1 MNGFKGFHRF
11 PISGMA
17 AVLFSCLLVLS
28 CSDDIIESS
37 KDRVGKHSDNI
48 CFGISQTDEAW
59 TKSSA
64 GTGSAS
70 VKDTEYYVLRAENS
84 SDTLCL
90 RATVTDGI
98 SVSAFGNDAPETR
111 SAPVVSLETYGSFR
125 VQAHCTDAGVPVG
138 VFYMDDVADNL
149 NAGVWSTRNVYY
161 WPGADRTLRFFAWAP
176 VDAAFTSVP
185 ESPENTVLGYEVP
198 QDVADQKDVV
208 VAVTSDMPGNSN
220 TEVPLGF
227 RHICSAIRFEFGSE
241 MQPGT
246 IKSVALKNVK
256 YAGSYDMASDT
267 WTLNDGVASFTQ
279 DLGLATI
286 GNEADG
292 SNLTTPEGTF
302 MMVPQTLPDGAE
314 VEVVFVDGVT
324 GQERE
329 PMTVSIAGSRW
340 PQGMTVTYK
349 LSITPEYEFRLETN
363 PVLDAHYEIL
373 KTNLIVS
380 VPDNVSWTITAPT
393 LNGKAVTIQSQSD
406 MNNFAQNG
414 FWTDRRLN
422 SSGGD
427 AGTARGSN
435 IYEGK
440 GAGIFPIAVFVPEN
454 VGDTQRTFD
463 LEVEVNNNAITPL
476 SVRQWSPNWY
486 KIYDGTS
493 IGCERLQSEDAQWG
507 FSWDSDFS
515 ITYNLVGCDDDA
527 CVELRNYIAWIKTI
541 RDLQDSWL
549 FGWLFNLIFDEAP
562 DLSFIDM
569 TETDL
574 GGFIFHDYR
583 ADVVTINLGQLVT
596 DGIAESESDGQQ
608 NTRDIYNFNGI
619 QLVNRMISMIEAIP
633 GCPPPTIEG
642 NGIFP
647 DDNAAI
653 KCMELNSWN
662 IVSIESEEMLT
673 LTDSDNPNWYLP
685 SMNEI
690 IGLTDPEADPV
701 TGDYWTSTAVRLSS
715 THSYVYS
722 AGAQMTS
729 EEERVSF
736 HHVRAVRKKP

>member
-90 RATVTDGI
+90 RATVADGI

-279 DLGLATI
+279 DLGLATT

-349 LSITPEYEFRLETN
+349 LSITPEYDLEFTSE
-363 PVLDAHYEIL
+363 PEIQDAHYVIYPINIKAGNIPGGWTL
-373 KTNLIVS
+373 TSTDPS
-380 VPDNVSWTITAPT
+380 VT
-393 LNGKAVTIQSQSD
+393 LRTGHTVLTRR
-406 MNNFAQNG
+406 G
-414 FWTDRRLN
+414 FWIERDRGGASI
-422 SSGGD
+422 SSTAVGD
-427 AGTARGSN
+427 N
-435 IYEGK
+435 ITVLAFLE
-440 GAGIFPIAVFVPEN
+440 EN
-454 VGDTQRTFD
+454 VGETTR
-463 LEVEVNNNAITPL
+463 EVNLELRPTNMPNAIPRIFTISQLCPSWNGDL
-476 SVRQWSPNWY
+476 
-486 KIYDGTS
+486 
-493 IGCERLQSEDAQWG
+493 GCERIEDGDYPWG
-507 FSWDSDFS
+507 FMWPDGMK
-515 ITYNLVGCDDDA
+515 ITYNM
-527 CVELRNYIAWIKTI
+527 RNAGLGDLIKNALLLAYLSWFTDYNDFITI
-541 RDLQDSWL
+541 DTW
-549 FGWLFNLIFDEAP
+549 A
-562 DLSFIDM
+562 LSV
-569 TETDL
+569 TS
-574 GGFIFHDYR
+574 
-583 ADVVTINLGQLVT
+583 VTINFDAVPQVLVATSEDNGKRNT
-596 DGIAESESDGQQ
+596 DEL
-608 NTRDIYNFNGI
+608 YNFNGI
-619 QLVNRMISMIEAIP
+619 SDVATLMSVLENWGGTTTDVLPLNPEEFAARACVMKNKF
-633 GCPPPTIEG
+633 GVTIEENMG
-642 NGIFP
+642 QT
-647 DDNAAI
+647 
-653 KCMELNSWN
+653 
-662 IVSIESEEMLT
+662 IEVPVLAEEDLV
-673 LTDSDNPNWYLP
+673 WYLP
-685 SMNEI
+685 SKNEA
-690 IGLTDPEADPV
+690 LMMQD
-701 TGDYWTSTAVRLSS
+701 TGEYALDGIYWTSTNHVTEGEGEHNENAYIYTAGGS
-715 THSYVYS
+715 TSIEKRDVY
-722 AGAQMTS
+722 
-729 EEERVSF
+729 
-736 HHVRAVRKKP
+736 HHVRAVRKKPIP

>member
-59 TKSSA
+59 TKGSA

-185 ESPENTVLGYEVP
+185 ESPENTVLGYKVP
-198 QDVADQKDVV
+198 RDVADQKDVV

-227 RHICSAIRFEFGSE
+227 RHICSAIRFKFGSE

-246 IKSVALKNVK
+246 IESVALKNVK
-256 YAGSYDMASDT
+256 YVGSYDMASNT

-279 DLGLATI
+279 VLGLDTD
-286 GNEADG
+286 GKADG
-292 SNLTTPEGTF
+292 SDLTTSEGTF

-324 GQERE
+324 GQNRE
-329 PMTVSIAGSRW
+329 LTVSIAGSRW
-340 PQGMTVTYK
+340 PQGKTVTYK
-349 LSITPEYEFRLETN
+349 LSITPEYDLEFTSE
-363 PVLDAHYEIL
+363 PEIQDAHYVIYPINIKAGNIPGGWTL
-373 KTNLIVS
+373 TSTDPS
-380 VPDNVSWTITAPT
+380 VTLRTEHTVLTRRGFWIERDRGGLSISSTAVGDNITVLAFLEENVS
-393 LNGKAVTIQSQSD
+393 
-406 MNNFAQNG
+406 
-414 FWTDRRLN
+414 
-422 SSGGD
+422 
-427 AGTARGSN
+427 
-435 IYEGK
+435 
-440 GAGIFPIAVFVPEN
+440 
-454 VGDTQRTFD
+454 DTTR
-463 LEVEVNNNAITPL
+463 EVNLELRPANMPNAIPRIFTISQLCPSWNGDL
-476 SVRQWSPNWY
+476 
-486 KIYDGTS
+486 
-493 IGCERLQSEDAQWG
+493 GCERIEDGDYPWG
-507 FSWDSDFS
+507 FMWPDGMK
-515 ITYNLVGCDDDA
+515 ITYNMRNAGLVD
-527 CVELRNYIAWIKTI
+527 LIKNALLNLYLSWFTDYGEFITKEYLPWTVTI
-541 RDLQDSWL
+541 S
-549 FGWLFNLIFDEAP
+549 
-562 DLSFIDM
+562 
-569 TETDL
+569 T
-574 GGFIFHDYR
+574 
-583 ADVVTINLGQLVT
+583 VTINFDKVPQVLVATSEDNGKRNT
-596 DGIAESESDGQQ
+596 DEL
-608 NTRDIYNFNGI
+608 YNFNGI
-619 QLVNRMISMIEAIP
+619 SDVATLMSILEDWGGTTTDVLPLNPEEFAARACVMKNKFSVTTEEYMGQ
-633 GCPPPTIEG
+633 TIEV
-642 NGIFP
+642 P
-647 DDNAAI
+647 VLA
-653 KCMELNSWN
+653 
-662 IVSIESEEMLT
+662 EEDLV
-673 LTDSDNPNWYLP
+673 WYLP
-685 SMNEI
+685 SKNEASMMQ
-690 IGLTDPEADPV
+690 D
-701 TGDYWTSTAVRLSS
+701 TGEYALDGIYWTSTNHVTEGEGEHNENAYIYTAGGS
-715 THSYVYS
+715 TSIEKRDVY
-722 AGAQMTS
+722 
-729 EEERVSF
+729 
-736 HHVRAVRKKP
+736 HHVRAVRKKPIP

>member
-279 DLGLATI
+279 DLGLATT

-349 LSITPEYEFRLETN
+349 LSITPEYDLEFTSE
-363 PVLDAHYEIL
+363 PEIQDAHYVIYPINIKAGNIPGGWTL
-373 KTNLIVS
+373 TSTDPS
-380 VPDNVSWTITAPT
+380 VT
-393 LNGKAVTIQSQSD
+393 LRTEHTVLTRR
-406 MNNFAQNG
+406 G
-414 FWTDRRLN
+414 FWIERDRGGASI
-422 SSGGD
+422 SSTAVGD
-427 AGTARGSN
+427 N
-435 IYEGK
+435 ITVLAFLE
-440 GAGIFPIAVFVPEN
+440 EN
-454 VGDTQRTFD
+454 VGETTR
-463 LEVEVNNNAITPL
+463 EVNLELRPTNMPNAIPRIFTISQLCPSWNGDL
-476 SVRQWSPNWY
+476 
-486 KIYDGTS
+486 
-493 IGCERLQSEDAQWG
+493 GCERIEDADYPWG
-507 FSWDSDFS
+507 FMWPDGMK
-515 ITYNLVGCDDDA
+515 ITYNM
-527 CVELRNYIAWIKTI
+527 RNAGLGDLIKNALLNAYLSWFTDYNNFVTKETI
-541 RDLQDSWL
+541 LWS
-549 FGWLFNLIFDEAP
+549 I
-562 DLSFIDM
+562 SS
-569 TETDL
+569 
-574 GGFIFHDYR
+574 
-583 ADVVTINLGQLVT
+583 VTINFDAVPQVLVATSEDDGKRNT
-596 DGIAESESDGQQ
+596 DEL
-608 NTRDIYNFNGI
+608 YNFNGI
-619 QLVNRMISMIEAIP
+619 SDVATLMSVLENWGGTTTDVLPLNPEEFAARACVMKNKF
-633 GCPPPTIEG
+633 GVTIEENMG
-642 NGIFP
+642 QT
-647 DDNAAI
+647 
-653 KCMELNSWN
+653 
-662 IVSIESEEMLT
+662 IEVPVLAEEDLV
-673 LTDSDNPNWYLP
+673 WYLP
-685 SMNEI
+685 SKNEA
-690 IGLTDPEADPV
+690 LMMQD
-701 TGDYWTSTAVRLSS
+701 TGEYALDGIYWTSTNHVTEGEGEHNENAYIYTAGGS
-715 THSYVYS
+715 TSIEKRDVY
-722 AGAQMTS
+722 
-729 EEERVSF
+729 
-736 HHVRAVRKKP
+736 HHVRAVRKKPIP

>member
-1 MNGFKGFHRF
+1 MKGFKGFHRF

-48 CFGISQTDEAW
+48 CFGISPADEDW
-59 TKSSA
+59 TKASA
-64 GTGSAS
+64 GTGAAS

-111 SAPVVSLETYGSFR
+111 SAQVVSLETYGSFR

-161 WPGADRTLRFFAWAP
+161 WPGEDRTLRFFAWAP

-198 QDVADQKDVV
+198 QAVADQKDVV

-220 TEVPLGF
+220 TEVPLVF

-279 DLGLATI
+279 DLGLATT

-329 PMTVSIAGSRW
+329 PMTVSVAGSRW

-349 LSITPEYEFRLETN
+349 LSITPEYDLEFTSE
-363 PVLDAHYEIL
+363 PEIQDAHYVIYPINIKAGNIPGGWTL
-373 KTNLIVS
+373 TSTDPS
-380 VPDNVSWTITAPT
+380 VTLRTEHTVLTRRGFWIERDRGGLSISSTAVGDNITVLAFLEENVS
-393 LNGKAVTIQSQSD
+393 
-406 MNNFAQNG
+406 
-414 FWTDRRLN
+414 
-422 SSGGD
+422 
-427 AGTARGSN
+427 
-435 IYEGK
+435 
-440 GAGIFPIAVFVPEN
+440 
-454 VGDTQRTFD
+454 DTTR
-463 LEVEVNNNAITPL
+463 EVNLELRPANMPNAIPRIFTISQLCPSWNGDL
-476 SVRQWSPNWY
+476 
-486 KIYDGTS
+486 
-493 IGCERLQSEDAQWG
+493 GCERIEDGDYPWG
-507 FSWDSDFS
+507 FMWPDGMK
-515 ITYNLVGCDDDA
+515 ITYNMRNAGLVD
-527 CVELRNYIAWIKTI
+527 LIKNALLNLYLSWFTDYGEFITKEYLPWTVTI
-541 RDLQDSWL
+541 S
-549 FGWLFNLIFDEAP
+549 
-562 DLSFIDM
+562 
-569 TETDL
+569 T
-574 GGFIFHDYR
+574 
-583 ADVVTINLGQLVT
+583 VTINFDKVPQVLVATSEDNGKRNT
-596 DGIAESESDGQQ
+596 DEL
-608 NTRDIYNFNGI
+608 YNFNGI
-619 QLVNRMISMIEAIP
+619 SDVATLMSILEDWGGTTTDVLPLNPEEFAARACVMKNKFSVTTEEYMGQ
-633 GCPPPTIEG
+633 TIEV
-642 NGIFP
+642 P
-647 DDNAAI
+647 VLA
-653 KCMELNSWN
+653 
-662 IVSIESEEMLT
+662 EEDLV
-673 LTDSDNPNWYLP
+673 WYLP
-685 SMNEI
+685 SKNEASKMQ
-690 IGLTDPEADPV
+690 D
-701 TGDYWTSTAVRLSS
+701 TGEYALDGIYWTSTNHVTEGEGEHNENAYIYTAGGS
-715 THSYVYS
+715 TSIEKRDVY
-722 AGAQMTS
+722 
-729 EEERVSF
+729 
-736 HHVRAVRKKP
+736 HHVRAVRKKPIP

>member
-64 GTGSAS
+64 GTGAAS

-256 YAGSYDMASDT
+256 SAGSYDMASDT

-279 DLGLATI
+279 DLGLATT

-349 LSITPEYEFRLETN
+349 LSITPEYDLEFTSE
-363 PVLDAHYEIL
+363 PEIQDAHYVIYPINIKAGNIPGGWTL
-373 KTNLIVS
+373 TSTDPS
-380 VPDNVSWTITAPT
+380 VT
-393 LNGKAVTIQSQSD
+393 LRTEHTVLTRR
-406 MNNFAQNG
+406 G
-414 FWTDRRLN
+414 FWIERDRGGASI
-422 SSGGD
+422 SSTAVGD
-427 AGTARGSN
+427 N
-435 IYEGK
+435 ITVLAFLE
-440 GAGIFPIAVFVPEN
+440 EN
-454 VGDTQRTFD
+454 VGETTR
-463 LEVEVNNNAITPL
+463 EVNLELRPTNMPNAIPRIFTISQLCPSWNGDL
-476 SVRQWSPNWY
+476 
-486 KIYDGTS
+486 
-493 IGCERLQSEDAQWG
+493 GCERIEDADYPWG
-507 FSWDSDFS
+507 FMWPDGMK
-515 ITYNLVGCDDDA
+515 ITYNMS
-527 CVELRNYIAWIKTI
+527 NAWLGDLIKNA
-541 RDLQDSWL
+541 LLNAYLSWFTDYNNFVTKETFL
-549 FGWLFNLIFDEAP
+549 
-562 DLSFIDM
+562 LSI
-569 TETDL
+569 TS
-574 GGFIFHDYR
+574 
-583 ADVVTINLGQLVT
+583 VTINFDAVPQVLVATSEDDGKRNT
-596 DGIAESESDGQQ
+596 DEL
-608 NTRDIYNFNGI
+608 YNFNGI
-619 QLVNRMISMIEAIP
+619 SDVATLMSILEDWGGTTTDVLPLNPEEFAARACVMKNKFSV
-633 GCPPPTIEG
+633 TIEENMG
-642 NGIFP
+642 QT
-647 DDNAAI
+647 
-653 KCMELNSWN
+653 
-662 IVSIESEEMLT
+662 IEVPVLAEEDLV
-673 LTDSDNPNWYLP
+673 WYLP
-685 SMNEI
+685 SKNEAPRMQ
-690 IGLTDPEADPV
+690 D
-701 TGDYWTSTAVRLSS
+701 TGEYALDGIYWTSTNHVTEGEGEHNENAYIYTAGGS
-715 THSYVYS
+715 TSIEKRDVY
-722 AGAQMTS
+722 
-729 EEERVSF
+729 
-736 HHVRAVRKKP
+736 HHVRAVRKKPIP

>member
-1 MNGFKGFHRF
+1 MKGFKGFHRF

-48 CFGISQTDEAW
+48 CFGISPADEDW
-59 TKSSA
+59 TKASA
-64 GTGSAS
+64 GTGAAS

-111 SAPVVSLETYGSFR
+111 SAQVVSLETYGSFR

-161 WPGADRTLRFFAWAP
+161 WPGEDRTLRFFAWAP

-198 QDVADQKDVV
+198 QAVADQKDVV

-279 DLGLATI
+279 DLGLATT

-292 SNLTTPEGTF
+292 DSLTTPEGTF

-380 VPDNVSWTITAPT
+380 VPDNVSWTITGPT
-393 LNGKAVTIQSQSD
+393 LNGKAVTIQSQND

-414 FWTDRRLN
+414 FWTDRMIN
-422 SSGGD
+422 QDGNDTGS
-427 AGTARGSN
+427 ARGTSS
-435 IYEGK
+435 YQGR
-440 GAGIFPIAVFVPEN
+440 GSGLFPIAVFIPEN
-454 VGDTQRTFD
+454 VGDGSRIID
-463 LEVEVNNNAITPL
+463 LFASVNGNAA
-476 SVRQWSPNWY
+476 
-486 KIYDGTS
+486 TS
-493 IGCERLQSEDAQWG
+493 IGITQLSPSWYGNGLGCERLQSVDSPWG
-507 FSWDSDFS
+507 FYWSSGFS
-515 ITYNLVGCDDDA
+515 ITYD
-527 CVELRNYIAWIKTI
+527 LRNCDESSRVAIREYVEWTKALHTLVNIPFLGILIGWI
-541 RDLQDSWL
+541 
-549 FGWLFNLIFDEAP
+549 FGTDIP
-562 DLSFIDM
+562 DLSFVDM
-569 TETDL
+569 EKS
-574 GGFIFHDYR
+574 GGFLGIGGR
-583 ADVVTINLGQLVT
+583 ADEVTINLGELRTEANVALSY
-596 DGIAESESDGQQ
+596 DNGQQ
-608 NTRDIYNFNGI
+608 NTREIYNFEGI
-619 QLVNRMISMIEAIP
+619 QLVNRLIAMLEAIP
-633 GCPPPTIEG
+633 GCEVSTTGTGLNPT
-642 NGIFP
+642 
-647 DDNAAI
+647 DNAAI
-653 KCMELNSWN
+653 TCMELNSWN
-662 IVSIESEEMLT
+662 IVDARDEQILK
-673 LTDSDNPNWYLP
+673 LTDVNDIPEWYLP
-685 SMNEI
+685 SRNEI
-690 IGLTDPEADPV
+690 DGIEDLEYPLSKEG
-701 TGDYWTSTAVRLSS
+701 YWTSTAINDSETAFLYTPDGIIS
-715 THSYVYS
+715 TTRRDEY
-722 AGAQMTS
+722 
-729 EEERVSF
+729 

>member
-59 TKSSA
+59 TKGSA

-198 QDVADQKDVV
+198 RDVADQKDVV

-227 RHICSAIRFEFGSE
+227 RHICSAIRFKFGSE

-246 IKSVALKNVK
+246 IESVALKNVK
-256 YAGSYDMASDT
+256 YVGSYDMASDT

-279 DLGLATI
+279 VLGLDTD
-286 GNEADG
+286 GKADG
-292 SNLTTPEGTF
+292 SDLTTSEGTF

-324 GQERE
+324 GQNRE
-329 PMTVSIAGSRW
+329 LTVSIAGSRW

-349 LSITPEYEFRLETN
+349 LSITPEYDLEFTSE
-363 PVLDAHYEIL
+363 PEIQDAHYVIYPINIKAGNIPGGWTL
-373 KTNLIVS
+373 TSTDPS
-380 VPDNVSWTITAPT
+380 VTLRTEHTVLTRRGFWIERDRGGLSISSTAVGDNITVLAFLEENVS
-393 LNGKAVTIQSQSD
+393 
-406 MNNFAQNG
+406 
-414 FWTDRRLN
+414 
-422 SSGGD
+422 
-427 AGTARGSN
+427 
-435 IYEGK
+435 
-440 GAGIFPIAVFVPEN
+440 
-454 VGDTQRTFD
+454 DTTR
-463 LEVEVNNNAITPL
+463 EVNLELRPANMPNAIPRIFTISQLCPSWNGDL
-476 SVRQWSPNWY
+476 
-486 KIYDGTS
+486 
-493 IGCERLQSEDAQWG
+493 GCERIEDGDYPWG
-507 FSWDSDFS
+507 FMWPDGMK
-515 ITYNLVGCDDDA
+515 ITYNMRNAGLVD
-527 CVELRNYIAWIKTI
+527 LIKNALLNLYLSWFTDYGEFITKEYLPWTVTI
-541 RDLQDSWL
+541 S
-549 FGWLFNLIFDEAP
+549 
-562 DLSFIDM
+562 
-569 TETDL
+569 T
-574 GGFIFHDYR
+574 
-583 ADVVTINLGQLVT
+583 VTINFDKVPQVLVATSEDNGKRNT
-596 DGIAESESDGQQ
+596 DEL
-608 NTRDIYNFNGI
+608 YNFNGI
-619 QLVNRMISMIEAIP
+619 SDVATLMSILEDWGGTTTDVLPLNPEEFAARACVMKNKFSVTTEEYMGQ
-633 GCPPPTIEG
+633 TIEV
-642 NGIFP
+642 P
-647 DDNAAI
+647 VLA
-653 KCMELNSWN
+653 
-662 IVSIESEEMLT
+662 EEDLV
-673 LTDSDNPNWYLP
+673 WYLP
-685 SMNEI
+685 SKNEASKMQ
-690 IGLTDPEADPV
+690 D
-701 TGDYWTSTAVRLSS
+701 TGEYALDGIYWTSTNHVTEGEGEHNENAYIYTAGGS
-715 THSYVYS
+715 TSIEKRDVY
-722 AGAQMTS
+722 
-729 EEERVSF
+729 
-736 HHVRAVRKKP
+736 HHVRAVRKKPIP

>member
-279 DLGLATI
+279 DLGLATT

-349 LSITPEYEFRLETN
+349 LSITPEYDLEFTSE
-363 PVLDAHYEIL
+363 PEIQDAHYVIYPINIKAGNIPGGWTL
-373 KTNLIVS
+373 TSTDPS
-380 VPDNVSWTITAPT
+380 VT
-393 LNGKAVTIQSQSD
+393 LRTGHTVLTRR
-406 MNNFAQNG
+406 G
-414 FWTDRRLN
+414 FWIERDRGGASI
-422 SSGGD
+422 SSTAVGD
-427 AGTARGSN
+427 N
-435 IYEGK
+435 ITVLAFLE
-440 GAGIFPIAVFVPEN
+440 EN
-454 VGDTQRTFD
+454 VGETTR
-463 LEVEVNNNAITPL
+463 EVNLELRPTNMPNAIPRIFTISQLCPSWNGDL
-476 SVRQWSPNWY
+476 
-486 KIYDGTS
+486 
-493 IGCERLQSEDAQWG
+493 GCERIEDGDYPWG
-507 FSWDSDFS
+507 FMWPDGMK
-515 ITYNLVGCDDDA
+515 ITYNMRNVGLGD
-527 CVELRNYIAWIKTI
+527 LIKNALLLAYLSWFTDYNDFITI
-541 RDLQDSWL
+541 DTW
-549 FGWLFNLIFDEAP
+549 A
-562 DLSFIDM
+562 LSV
-569 TETDL
+569 TS
-574 GGFIFHDYR
+574 
-583 ADVVTINLGQLVT
+583 VTINFDAVPQVLVATSEDNGKRNT
-596 DGIAESESDGQQ
+596 DEL
-608 NTRDIYNFNGI
+608 YNFNGI
-619 QLVNRMISMIEAIP
+619 SDVATLMSVLENWGGTTTDVLPLNPEEFAARACVMKNKF
-633 GCPPPTIEG
+633 GVTIEENMG
-642 NGIFP
+642 QT
-647 DDNAAI
+647 
-653 KCMELNSWN
+653 
-662 IVSIESEEMLT
+662 IEVPVLAEEDLV
-673 LTDSDNPNWYLP
+673 WYLP
-685 SMNEI
+685 SKNEA
-690 IGLTDPEADPV
+690 LMMQD
-701 TGDYWTSTAVRLSS
+701 TGEYALDGIYWTSTNHVTEGEGEHNENAYIYTAGGS
-715 THSYVYS
+715 TSIEKRDVY
-722 AGAQMTS
+722 
-729 EEERVSF
+729 
-736 HHVRAVRKKP
+736 HHVRAVRKKPIP

>member
-1 MNGFKGFHRF
+1 MKGFKGFHRF

-48 CFGISQTDEAW
+48 CFGISPADEDW
-59 TKSSA
+59 TKGSA

-111 SAPVVSLETYGSFR
+111 SAPVISLETYGSFR
-125 VQAHCTDAGVPVG
+125 VQAHCTDAGVPVD

-149 NAGVWSTRNVYY
+149 NADVWSTRNVYY

-185 ESPENTVLGYEVP
+185 ESPKNTVLGYKVP
-198 QDVADQKDVV
+198 QDVSDQKDVV
-208 VAVTSDMPGNSN
+208 VAVTSDIPGNSN
-220 TEVPLGF
+220 TEVPLVF
-227 RHICSAIRFEFGSE
+227 RHICSAIRFKFGSE

-246 IKSVALKNVK
+246 IKSVELKNVK

-267 WTLNDGVASFTQ
+267 WTLNDGVASFKQ
-279 DLGLATI
+279 DLGLATD
-286 GNEADG
+286 GNEVYG
-292 SNLTTPEGTF
+292 SNLTTSEGTF

-380 VPDNVSWTITAPT
+380 VPDSVSWTITAPT

-414 FWTDRRLN
+414 FWTDRMI
-422 SSGGD
+422 SQSGDDVGS
-427 AGTARGSN
+427 ARGTSS
-435 IYEGK
+435 YQGR
-440 GAGIFPIAVFVPEN
+440 GSGSFPIAVFIPEN
-454 VGDTQRTFD
+454 VGEGSRIIDLSASVNGNAATSIGITQ
-463 LEVEVNNNAITPL
+463 L
-476 SVRQWSPNWY
+476 SPNWY
-486 KIYDGTS
+486 GNGL
-493 IGCERLQSEDAQWG
+493 GCERLQSVDSPWG
-507 FSWDSDFS
+507 FYWSSNFS
-515 ITYNLVGCDDDA
+515 ITYD
-527 CVELRNYIAWIKTI
+527 LRNCDVSSRETIREYVEWTKTI
-541 RDLQDSWL
+541 HTLVNMPFLGIL
-549 FGWLFNLIFDEAP
+549 FGWIFGTDIP
-562 DLSFIDM
+562 DLSFVDM
-569 TETDL
+569 EKSGANIFGW
-574 GGFIFHDYR
+574 GGR
-583 ADVVTINLGQLVT
+583 ADEVTINLGELRTEANVALSY
-596 DGIAESESDGQQ
+596 DNGQQ
-608 NTRDIYNFNGI
+608 NTREIYNFEGI
-619 QLVNRMISMIEAIP
+619 QLVNRLIAMLEAIP
-633 GCPPPTIEG
+633 GCEVSTTGTGLNPT
-642 NGIFP
+642 
-647 DDNAAI
+647 DNAAI
-653 KCMELNSWN
+653 TCMELNSWN
-662 IVSIESEEMLT
+662 IVDAGDEQILK
-673 LTDSDNPNWYLP
+673 LTDVNDIPEWYLP
-685 SMNEI
+685 SRNEI
-690 IGLTDPEADPV
+690 DGIEDLEYPLSKEG
-701 TGDYWTSTAVRLSS
+701 YWTSTAINDSETAFLYTPDGIIS
-715 THSYVYS
+715 T
-722 AGAQMTS
+722 ARRD
-729 EEERVSF
+729 EN

>member
-1 MNGFKGFHRF
+1 MKGFKGFHRF

-48 CFGISQTDEAW
+48 CFGISPADEDW

-90 RATVTDGI
+90 RAMVTDGI

-198 QDVADQKDVV
+198 QYVADQKDVV

-267 WTLNDGVASFTQ
+267 WALNDGVASFKQ
-279 DLGLATI
+279 VLELATD
-286 GNEADG
+286 GNEADD
-292 SNLTTPEGTF
+292 SNLTTAEGTF

-314 VEVVFVDGVT
+314 VEVVFVDRVT
-324 GQERE
+324 GQTRE
-329 PMTVSIAGSRW
+329 LTVSIAGSRW

-393 LNGKAVTIQSQSD
+393 LNGKAVTIQSQND

-414 FWTDRRLN
+414 FWTDRMIN
-422 SSGGD
+422 QDGNDTGS
-427 AGTARGSN
+427 ARGTSS
-435 IYEGK
+435 YQGR
-440 GAGIFPIAVFVPEN
+440 GSGLFPIAVFIPEN
-454 VGDTQRTFD
+454 VGDGSRIID
-463 LEVEVNNNAITPL
+463 LSASVNGNAA
-476 SVRQWSPNWY
+476 
-486 KIYDGTS
+486 TS
-493 IGCERLQSEDAQWG
+493 IGITQLSPSWYGNGLGCERLQSEDSPWG
-507 FSWDSDFS
+507 FYWSSTFS
-515 ITYNLVGCDDDA
+515 ITYD
-527 CVELRNYIAWIKTI
+527 LRNCDESSRVTI
-541 RDLQDSWL
+541 REYVEWTKAIHTLVNMPFLGVL
-549 FGWLFNLIFDEAP
+549 FGWIFGTDIP
-562 DLSFIDM
+562 DLSFVDM
-569 TETDL
+569 EKSGTFLGL
-574 GGFIFHDYR
+574 GGR
-583 ADVVTINLGQLVT
+583 ADEVTINLGELRTEANVALSY
-596 DGIAESESDGQQ
+596 DNGQQ
-608 NTRDIYNFNGI
+608 NTREIYNFEGI
-619 QLVNRMISMIEAIP
+619 QLVNRLIAMLEAIP
-633 GCPPPTIEG
+633 GCEVSTAGTGLNPT
-642 NGIFP
+642 
-647 DDNAAI
+647 DNAAI
-653 KCMELNSWN
+653 TCMELNSWN
-662 IVSIESEEMLT
+662 VVDAGDEQILK
-673 LTDSDNPNWYLP
+673 LTDVNDIPEWYLP
-685 SMNEI
+685 SRNEI
-690 IGLTDPEADPV
+690 DGIEDLEYPLSKEG
-701 TGDYWTSTAVRLSS
+701 YWTSTAINDSETAFLYTPDGIIS
-715 THSYVYS
+715 T
-722 AGAQMTS
+722 ARRD
-729 EEERVSF
+729 EN

>member
-59 TKSSA
+59 TKGSA

-111 SAPVVSLETYGSFR
+111 SAQVVSLETYGSFR

-246 IKSVALKNVK
+246 IKSVELKNVK

-267 WTLNDGVASFTQ
+267 WTLNDGVASFKQ
-279 DLGLATI
+279 DLGLPTT
-286 GNEADG
+286 GNEPDG
-292 SNLTTPEGTF
+292 SPLTKPEGTF

-314 VEVVFVDGVT
+314 VEVVFVDRVT
-324 GQERE
+324 GEERE

-349 LSITPEYEFRLETN
+349 LSITPEYDLEFTSE
-363 PVLDAHYEIL
+363 PEIQDAHYVIYPINIKAGNIPGGWTL
-373 KTNLIVS
+373 TSTDPS
-380 VPDNVSWTITAPT
+380 VTLRTEHTVLTRRGFWIERDRGGLSISSTAVGDNITVLAFLEENVS
-393 LNGKAVTIQSQSD
+393 
-406 MNNFAQNG
+406 
-414 FWTDRRLN
+414 
-422 SSGGD
+422 
-427 AGTARGSN
+427 
-435 IYEGK
+435 
-440 GAGIFPIAVFVPEN
+440 
-454 VGDTQRTFD
+454 DTTR
-463 LEVEVNNNAITPL
+463 EVNLELRPANMPNAIPRIFTISQLCPSWNGDL
-476 SVRQWSPNWY
+476 
-486 KIYDGTS
+486 
-493 IGCERLQSEDAQWG
+493 GCERIEDGDYPWG
-507 FSWDSDFS
+507 FMWPDGMK
-515 ITYNLVGCDDDA
+515 ITYNMRNAGLVD
-527 CVELRNYIAWIKTI
+527 LIKNALLNLYLSWFTDYGEFITKEYLPWTVTI
-541 RDLQDSWL
+541 S
-549 FGWLFNLIFDEAP
+549 
-562 DLSFIDM
+562 
-569 TETDL
+569 T
-574 GGFIFHDYR
+574 
-583 ADVVTINLGQLVT
+583 VTINFDKVPQVLVAT
-596 DGIAESESDGQQ
+596 SEDNGKR
-608 NTRDIYNFNGI
+608 NTGELYNFNGI
-619 QLVNRMISMIEAIP
+619 SDVATLMSILEDWGGTTTDVLPLNPEEFAARACVMKNKFSVTTEEYMGQ
-633 GCPPPTIEG
+633 TIEV
-642 NGIFP
+642 P
-647 DDNAAI
+647 VLA
-653 KCMELNSWN
+653 
-662 IVSIESEEMLT
+662 EEDLV
-673 LTDSDNPNWYLP
+673 WYLP
-685 SMNEI
+685 SKNEASKMQ
-690 IGLTDPEADPV
+690 D
-701 TGDYWTSTAVRLSS
+701 TGEYALDGIYWTSTNHVTEGEGEHNENAYIYTAGGS
-715 THSYVYS
+715 TSIEKRDVY
-722 AGAQMTS
+722 
-729 EEERVSF
+729 

>member
-111 SAPVVSLETYGSFR
+111 SAPVVSLETYGSLR

-185 ESPENTVLGYEVP
+185 ESPENTVLGYKVP
-198 QDVADQKDVV
+198 QAVADQKDVV

-227 RHICSAIRFEFGSE
+227 KHICSAIRFEFGSE

-279 DLGLATI
+279 DLGLATT

-349 LSITPEYEFRLETN
+349 LSITPEYDLEFTSE
-363 PVLDAHYEIL
+363 PEIQDAHYVIYPINIKAGNIPGGWTL
-373 KTNLIVS
+373 TSTDPS
-380 VPDNVSWTITAPT
+380 VT
-393 LNGKAVTIQSQSD
+393 LRTEHTVLTRR
-406 MNNFAQNG
+406 G
-414 FWTDRRLN
+414 FWIERDRGGASI
-422 SSGGD
+422 SSTAVGD
-427 AGTARGSN
+427 N
-435 IYEGK
+435 ITVLAFLE
-440 GAGIFPIAVFVPEN
+440 EN
-454 VGDTQRTFD
+454 VGETTR
-463 LEVEVNNNAITPL
+463 EVNLELRPTNMPNAIPRIFTISQLCPSWNGDL
-476 SVRQWSPNWY
+476 
-486 KIYDGTS
+486 
-493 IGCERLQSEDAQWG
+493 GCERIEDADYPWG
-507 FSWDSDFS
+507 FMWPDGMK
-515 ITYNLVGCDDDA
+515 ITYNM
-527 CVELRNYIAWIKTI
+527 RNAGLGDLIKNALLNAYLSWFTDYNNFVTKETI
-541 RDLQDSWL
+541 LWS
-549 FGWLFNLIFDEAP
+549 I
-562 DLSFIDM
+562 SS
-569 TETDL
+569 
-574 GGFIFHDYR
+574 
-583 ADVVTINLGQLVT
+583 VTINFDAVPQVLVATSEDDGKRNT
-596 DGIAESESDGQQ
+596 DEL
-608 NTRDIYNFNGI
+608 YNFNGI
-619 QLVNRMISMIEAIP
+619 SDVATLMSILEDWGGTTTDVLPLNPEEFAARACVMKNKFSV
-633 GCPPPTIEG
+633 TIEENMG
-642 NGIFP
+642 QT
-647 DDNAAI
+647 
-653 KCMELNSWN
+653 
-662 IVSIESEEMLT
+662 IEVPVLAEEDLV
-673 LTDSDNPNWYLP
+673 WYLP
-685 SMNEI
+685 SKNEAPRMQ
-690 IGLTDPEADPV
+690 D
-701 TGDYWTSTAVRLSS
+701 TGEYALDGIYWTSTNYVAEDEHNENAYIYTAGGS
-715 THSYVYS
+715 TSVEKRNVY
-722 AGAQMTS
+722 
-729 EEERVSF
+729 

>member
-111 SAPVVSLETYGSFR
+111 SAPVISLETYGSFR

-161 WPGADRTLRFFAWAP
+161 WPGEDRTLRFFAWAP

-198 QDVADQKDVV
+198 QAVADQKDVV

-292 SNLTTPEGTF
+292 SDLTTPEGTF

-349 LSITPEYEFRLETN
+349 LSITPEYDLEFTSE
-363 PVLDAHYEIL
+363 PEIQDAHYVIYPINIKAGNIPGGWTL
-373 KTNLIVS
+373 TSTDPS
-380 VPDNVSWTITAPT
+380 VT
-393 LNGKAVTIQSQSD
+393 LRTEHTVLTRR
-406 MNNFAQNG
+406 G
-414 FWTDRRLN
+414 FWIERDRGGASI
-422 SSGGD
+422 SSTAVGD
-427 AGTARGSN
+427 N
-435 IYEGK
+435 ITVLAFLE
-440 GAGIFPIAVFVPEN
+440 EN
-454 VGDTQRTFD
+454 VGETTR
-463 LEVEVNNNAITPL
+463 EVNLELRPTNMPNAIPRIFTISQLCPSWNGDL
-476 SVRQWSPNWY
+476 
-486 KIYDGTS
+486 
-493 IGCERLQSEDAQWG
+493 GCERIEDADYPWG
-507 FSWDSDFS
+507 FMWPDGMK
-515 ITYNLVGCDDDA
+515 ITYNM
-527 CVELRNYIAWIKTI
+527 RNAGLGDLIKNALLNAYLSWFTDYNNFVTKETI
-541 RDLQDSWL
+541 LWS
-549 FGWLFNLIFDEAP
+549 I
-562 DLSFIDM
+562 SS
-569 TETDL
+569 
-574 GGFIFHDYR
+574 
-583 ADVVTINLGQLVT
+583 VTINFDAVPQVLVATSEDDGKRNT
-596 DGIAESESDGQQ
+596 DEL
-608 NTRDIYNFNGI
+608 YNFNGI
-619 QLVNRMISMIEAIP
+619 SDVATLMSILEDWGGTTTDVLPLNPEEFAARACVMKNKFSV
-633 GCPPPTIEG
+633 TIEENMG
-642 NGIFP
+642 QT
-647 DDNAAI
+647 
-653 KCMELNSWN
+653 
-662 IVSIESEEMLT
+662 IEVPVLAEEDLV
-673 LTDSDNPNWYLP
+673 WYLP
-685 SMNEI
+685 SKNEAPRMQ
-690 IGLTDPEADPV
+690 D
-701 TGDYWTSTAVRLSS
+701 TGEYALDGIYWTSTNYVAEDEHNENAYIYTAGGS
-715 THSYVYS
+715 TSVEKRNVY
-722 AGAQMTS
+722 
-729 EEERVSF
+729 
-736 HHVRAVRKKP
+736 HHVRAVRKKPIP